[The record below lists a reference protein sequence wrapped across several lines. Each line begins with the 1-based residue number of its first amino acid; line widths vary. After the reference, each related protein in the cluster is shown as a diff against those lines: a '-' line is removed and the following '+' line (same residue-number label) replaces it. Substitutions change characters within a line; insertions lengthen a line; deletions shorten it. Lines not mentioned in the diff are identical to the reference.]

1 MADAAVPAWPRPH
14 FKATE
19 QQTKIFFVCFG
30 KGPLAELPLSRARYG
45 LPESEALTQ
54 IDVREHL
61 RSADKA
67 WFEGWWNGSF
77 AAVAQRDLGEDVAL
91 LTTSDTCFT
100 LGLEL
105 PDQPDL
111 SPQQSV
117 WALARWFCERGAHV
131 VLDVHAFHFRT
142 RQDVEQLDFAGSDV
156 LRDVK
161 LVLES
166 EPTRDG
172 LHLMHTRGL
181 CKFARPELLCFV
193 APDDAALFGQA
204 MNQIARTLMEG
215 ATAGQIRL
223 KLADGAELVTRATHE
238 ARLIESLGLEAAVML
253 ERTDGAAL
261 SGVAGLGPAR

>member
-1 MADAAVPAWPRPH
+1 MADAAVPAWPRPYFH
-14 FKATE
+14 ATE
-19 QQTKIFFVCFG
+19 QQTKIFFVCFA
-30 KGPLAELPLSRARYG
+30 KAPLTELPLSRARYG
-45 LPESEALTQ
+45 LPESEALNQ
-54 IDVREHL
+54 IEVREHQ
-61 RSADKA
+61 RASSKA

-77 AAVAQRDLGEDVAL
+77 AAVAQRDLGEDLAL

-105 PDQPDL
+105 ADQSDL

-142 RQDVEQLDFAGSDV
+142 RQEVERLDFAGSDV
-156 LRDVK
+156 LRDIK

-172 LHLMHTRGL
+172 LHLIHTRGL

-193 APDDAALFGQA
+193 RPDDAALVGQA
-204 MNQIARTLMEG
+204 MNQLARSLMDGKRPGEIRLELAEG
-215 ATAGQIRL
+215 VELTATAT
-223 KLADGAELVTRATHE
+223 DD
-238 ARLIESLGLEAAVML
+238 ARLIESLGLEAAVTL
-253 ERTDGAAL
+253 ARTDGASL
-261 SGVAGLGPAR
+261 AGIGALGPAR